1 MKTDNDLLLIVKSSA
16 IGEGEVDLG
25 EKLAVS
31 FFDVLSRAETV
42 PARML
47 FINSG
52 IFLTTE
58 GSPVID
64 SLRKLDDEGTQIL
77 SCKTCLDYHGRS
89 DKLLVGK
96 PTNMKETVD
105 AMLTFKRVIA
115 L

>member
-1 MKTDNDLLLIVKSSA
+1 MRIDDNTLLVVKSSG

-25 EKLAVS
+25 EKLAAS
-31 FFDVLSRAETV
+31 FFTALSQSETC
-42 PARML
+42 PARIL

-58 GSPVID
+58 GSPVLE
-64 SLRKLDDEGTQIL
+64 SVKKLDEQGAEIL
-77 SCKTCLDYHGRS
+77 SCKTCLDYYNRA

-96 PTNMKETVD
+96 PTNMNETV
-105 AMLTFKRVIA
+105 AGILGFKKVIT